1 MDELRQAAANR
12 DQKRDIAALTMNMA
26 ISRAREDAFDI
37 DAGPACL
44 QCGARVGIGDL
55 TADCPVCHA
64 SWPVVAVTDKP
75 DPELY
80 VYADQGWMRRGPAA
94 DQ

>member
-1 MDELRQAAANR
+1 MDELRQAGA
-12 DQKRDIAALTMNMA
+12 D
-26 ISRAREDAFDI
+26 
-37 DAGPACL
+37 GPRCL
-44 QCGARVGIGDL
+44 NCGALVVIGDL